1 MGARVIDAPL
11 SWTAA
16 LSSLLLALGLGMLI
30 AWTYSA
36 TYQGLSYLR
45 EFQHTLALAGVV
57 AAVILLA
64 IGNEIAR
71 GIGMVGALTLIR
83 FRSTLK
89 DTRDLIFAF
98 ASLGVGVACGGRS
111 HRVAILGTV
120 VFIVAVSYISWSSF
134 GSRKPFDAVLRL
146 RVPGDPGS
154 QRRLVETLQATCS
167 GITLVQ
173 LAAADGAQ
181 QDHVYHLRLVDP
193 DRKGDLLRDVA
204 VVPGVEGATLF
215 SYPSS
220 SEI

>member
-1 MGARVIDAPL
+1 MTEVALP
-11 SWTAA
+11 WTAA
-16 LSSLLLALGLGMLI
+16 LASLLLSLGLCMLI

-57 AAVILLA
+57 ATVILLA

-71 GIGMVGALTLIR
+71 GIGLVGALTLIR

-111 HRVAILGTV
+111 HRVAILGTA
-120 VFIVAVSYISWSSF
+120 VFILAVSYISWSSF
-134 GSRKPFDAVLRL
+134 GSRRPFDAVLRL
-146 RVPGDPGS
+146 RLPADPAS
-154 QRRLVETLQATCS
+154 QRRLVEVLQGACT
-167 GITLVQ
+167 GVTLVQ
-173 LAAADGAQ
+173 LAEAEGEH
-181 QDHVYHLRLVDP
+181 QDHVYHLRLNDP
-193 DRKGDLLRDVA
+193 TRKVDLLRDVT

-215 SYPSS
+215 SHEPSL
-220 SEI
+220 EI